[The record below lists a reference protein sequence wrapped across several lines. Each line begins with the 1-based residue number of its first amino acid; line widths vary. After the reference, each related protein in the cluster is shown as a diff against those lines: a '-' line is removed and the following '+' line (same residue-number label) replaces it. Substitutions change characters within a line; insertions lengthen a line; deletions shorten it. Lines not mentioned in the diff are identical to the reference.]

1 MEQKLNFFT
10 ISFAFLM
17 SIILHLFVLSSFN
30 NFTFIFTEKL
40 KNQITIN
47 LSAIGEIERNIK
59 KESIQKEKILP
70 KEIPKI
76 KKIKKKP
83 KKKIEK
89 KIEKK
94 IDVKKIIPQKKSI
107 EQKKSKEEIV
117 GGTLKG
123 IEGGASKGII
133 SQYVTQIYK
142 LIDSK
147 KNYPRQSL
155 IRREEGVVLLQIIIR
170 NDGKLMSIKSL
181 KAKHQRLVDSSFS
194 AVEDARPFPPF
205 PLEILRKKMIIEIP
219 LIYKIR

>member
-10 ISFAFLM
+10 ISFAFLI
-17 SIILHLFVLSSFN
+17 SIILHLFVLLSFN

-89 KIEKK
+89 KI
-94 IDVKKIIPQKKSI
+94 DVKKIIPQKKSI

-123 IEGGASKGII
+123 IEGGTSKEII
-133 SQYVTQIYK
+133 GQYVTQIYK

>member
-1 MEQKLNFFT
+1 MEEKLNFFT

-17 SIILHLFVLSSFN
+17 SIILHLFVLLSFN

-40 KNQITIN
+40 KNQITIT

-89 KIEKK
+89 KI
-94 IDVKKIIPQKKSI
+94 DVKKIIPQKKSI

-123 IEGGASKGII
+123 IEGGTSKGII

>member
-10 ISFAFLM
+10 ISFAFLI
-17 SIILHLFVLSSFN
+17 SIILHSFVLLSFN
-30 NFTFIFTEKL
+30 NFTFIFTDKL

-70 KEIPKI
+70 KEIPEI
-76 KKIKKKP
+76 KKIKKKS
-83 KKKIEK
+83 KK

-94 IDVKKIIPQKKSI
+94 IDVKKIVPQKKSI
-107 EQKKSKEEIV
+107 EQKKSKEKIE

-123 IEGGASKGII
+123 IEGGTSKEII
-133 SQYVTQIYK
+133 NQYVTQIYK

-155 IRREEGVVLLQIIIR
+155 IRREEGIVLLQIVIR

-181 KAKHQRLVDSSFS
+181 KAKHQRLVDSSFD

-205 PLEILRKKMIIEIP
+205 PLEILRKKMIIEVP
-219 LIYKIR
+219 VIYTIR

>member
-10 ISFAFLM
+10 ISFAFLI
-17 SIILHLFVLSSFN
+17 SIILHLFVLLSFN

-40 KNQITIN
+40 KNPITIT

-83 KKKIEK
+83 KK

-147 KNYPRQSL
+147 KKYPRQSL
-155 IRREEGVVLLQIIIR
+155 IRNEVGSVLLQIIIG
-170 NDGKLMSIKSL
+170 NNGKLISVKSL
-181 KAKHQRLVDSSFS
+181 KAKYQRLVDSSFD
-194 AVEDARPFPPF
+194 AVEDAAPFPPF
-205 PLEILRKKMIIEIP
+205 PLEIKRKKMIIEVP
-219 LIYKIR
+219 VIYKIR

>member
-1 MEQKLNFFT
+1 MEEKLNFFT

-17 SIILHLFVLSSFN
+17 SIILHLFVLLSFN

-40 KNQITIN
+40 KNQIIIN

-76 KKIKKKP
+76 KKIKKKS

-89 KIEKK
+89 KIE
-94 IDVKKIIPQKKSI
+94 KKIIPQKKSI

-123 IEGGASKGII
+123 IEGGTSKGII

>member
-1 MEQKLNFFT
+1 MEEKLNSFT

-17 SIILHLFVLSSFN
+17 SIILHLFVLLSFN
-30 NFTFIFTEKL
+30 SYTFIFTEKL

-76 KKIKKKP
+76 KKIKKKS
-83 KKKIEK
+83 KK

>member
-1 MEQKLNFFT
+1 MEEKLNFFT

-17 SIILHLFVLSSFN
+17 SIILHLFVLLSFN

-76 KKIKKKP
+76 KKIKKKS
-83 KKKIEK
+83 KK